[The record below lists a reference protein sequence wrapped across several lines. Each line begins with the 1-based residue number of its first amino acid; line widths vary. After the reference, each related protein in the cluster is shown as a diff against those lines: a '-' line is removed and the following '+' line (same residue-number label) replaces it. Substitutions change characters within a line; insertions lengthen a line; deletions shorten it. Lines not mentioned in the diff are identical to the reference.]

1 MRDIDLVC
9 FYYKGQDNII
19 YIRDGMIYRC
29 IAVCNMQDSDTGI
42 KKSCNVS
49 IYRVSQYITII
60 GCTDLNN
67 MTNILIILKVQVRLL
82 S

>member
-1 MRDIDLVC
+1 
-9 FYYKGQDNII
+9 
-19 YIRDGMIYRC
+19 MILDASPYR
-29 IAVCNMQDSDTGI
+29 NMQDSDTGI
-42 KKSCNVS
+42 DITFNGL
-49 IYRVSQYITII
+49 IYRVSQCIAII

>member
-1 MRDIDLVC
+1 
-9 FYYKGQDNII
+9 
-19 YIRDGMIYRC
+19 
-29 IAVCNMQDSDTGI
+29 MQDSDTGI
-42 KKSCNVS
+42 DTTFNVT
-49 IYRVSQYITII
+49 IYRVSQCIAII

>member
-1 MRDIDLVC
+1 MHCRTAIS
-9 FYYKGQDNII
+9 K
-19 YIRDGMIYRC
+19 
-29 IAVCNMQDSDTGI
+29 DSNTGI
-42 KKSCNVS
+42 DTTLNES
-49 IYRVSQYITII
+49 IYRLSQFIAII